1 MILSTIQPTIAP
13 TKPALD
19 NVARNPTFVELPIQ
33 LRPGGATPRTVTV
46 NLKAEELIAEVAPK
60 TNFAFWTF
68 NGTVPGPMLRV
79 MEGDTVVINLHNEAK
94 NTHAF
99 SIALPAEMKPDS
111 DKLVSNLLPGESK
124 SMIFKAT
131 KPGVYVYYGAG
142 EETRMTYA
150 ARGMYG
156 LLLVEPLG
164 GLPLVQKE
172 FYIGRSEW
180 YLSSARKLAL
190 PVAELE
196 MTYFDLDERKIFT
209 EQPDFFT
216 FNGHTQA
223 LQTIFANMAVDQYDQ
238 VRLFFVASGPNK
250 GSDFYITGQTF
261 DKVYTGHLDS
271 FVKNA
276 RTAFVAPG
284 SAAVFEL
291 DALVP
296 GKYVGVDHALYH
308 MGKGAV
314 GFLQVNQ
321 NSDPFH
327 LFFPRAPGIG
337 I

>member
-1 MILSTIQPTIAP
+1 
-13 TKPALD
+13 
-19 NVARNPTFVELPIQ
+19 
-33 LRPGGATPRTVTV
+33 
-46 NLKAEELIAEVAPK
+46 
-60 TNFAFWTF
+60 
-68 NGTVPGPMLRV
+68 
-79 MEGDTVVINLHNEAK
+79 
-94 NTHAF
+94 
-99 SIALPAEMKPDS
+99 MKPDDGNRVPS
-111 DKLVSNLLPGESK
+111 LMPGESRTLT
-124 SMIFKAT
+124 FNAT
-131 KPGVYVYYGAG
+131 KPGVYAYYGAG
-142 EETRMTYA
+142 EETPLAYA

-156 LLLVEPLG
+156 LVVVEPPG

-180 YLSSARKLAL
+180 DLSSARKLAL
-190 PVAELE
+190 PIAEVE
-196 MTYFDLDERKIFT
+196 MNYFDLDEQKLFAG
-209 EQPDFFT
+209 QPDFFT

-223 LQTIFANMAVDQYDQ
+223 LQTIFTNIVADQYDQ
-238 VRLFFVASGPNK
+238 VRLFFVVSGPNK
-250 GSDFYITGQTF
+250 GCDFCMAGQTF

-296 GKYVGVDHALYH
+296 GKYVGVDHALHH

-314 GFLQVNQ
+314 GFLRVNQ

-327 LFFPRAPGIG
+327 LFFPQAPGIG